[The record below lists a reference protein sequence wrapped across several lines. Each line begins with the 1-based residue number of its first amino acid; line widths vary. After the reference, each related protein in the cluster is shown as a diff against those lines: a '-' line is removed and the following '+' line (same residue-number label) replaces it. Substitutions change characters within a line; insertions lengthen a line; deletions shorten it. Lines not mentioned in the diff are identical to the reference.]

1 MKDKNGIKI
10 NAGDVVR
17 VTGGYF
23 KNSNG
28 LFFVKQDGT
37 NPGYLKDDT
46 EVTLQKITKAGKIS
60 TAKYGLQFYPL
71 KSYCNDRMKRATAN
85 TWDAEHAEIEVVHG
99 INRTDI
105 KAYFE
110 KESQIYREQEK
121 HYTLNGYA
129 PGYIK
134 NYTDTALWYETV
146 ANRI

>member
-1 MKDKNGIKI
+1 MNDKNGIKI

-17 VTGGYF
+17 ITGGYF

-46 EVTLQKITKAGKIS
+46 KVTLQKITKAGKIS

-71 KSYCNDRMKRATAN
+71 KSYCNDRMKRAIAN
-85 TWDAEHAEIEVVHG
+85 EWDAEHAEIEVVHG
-99 INRTDI
+99 INRAEI

-110 KESQIYREQEK
+110 KEAEQYREQEK
-121 HYTLNGYA
+121 YYTWNGFN
-129 PGYIK
+129 PDCIK
-134 NYTDTALWYETV
+134 RYTDTALWCETV